1 VQQCWIYGDSLR
13 DYTVGVIVVDPDTL
27 KKHGFLD
34 DGVTMDDRLMEKPEL
49 K

>member
-1 VQQCWIYGDSLR
+1 MQQCWIYGDSLR
-13 DYTVGVIVVDPDTL
+13 DYTVGVIVVDPDTV

-34 DGVTMDDRLMEKPEL
+34 DGAALDDRLMEKPDL